1 MRSGSYEKTKK
12 KFPMGRVWKYAS
24 QYPSLAWGTFLCAI
38 GTTLFGFIYPSVA
51 GRIIDEVIVPQK
63 PALLLPFVLMV
74 LGSFFLRD
82 LLNGLRI
89 ILNNTFEQK
98 VILKIRQDLYDTIQK
113 LPLRWFDNRSS
124 GDLMTRV
131 GEDVQSLERVLI
143 DGIEQGTVAL
153 LQLVGVG
160 CYLYY
165 LNPQLTLYAF
175 IPIPFLLAGALWY
188 TLTAHERY
196 RIQRKAS
203 SAMQSLLLDN
213 LQGIRQIKSFSRE
226 KQESAHFEKIAERLR
241 TATLI
246 VMRYW
251 ATYSPSMAFIGSL
264 GYIAVLWFGGQDALQ
279 KSGFTTGELVS
290 FLLFVQMFY
299 DPIGRLHQLNQI
311 YQSGRAAGERIF
323 EILDATPENYEP
335 NSSIQLPKTITG
347 KISFQQVSFEYR
359 DSLPVLHEINL
370 EIKPGETVA
379 IVGPTGAG
387 KSTLVNLIP
396 RFYEPTSGKI
406 EIDGIPLSEI
416 PLSFLR
422 EQVGIV
428 SQENFLFNTT
438 ILENLRFGMP
448 EATQSQIESAAQQA
462 HAHDFIQKLPQKY
475 ETIVGERGVKLSGG
489 ERQRLSIA
497 RAILKNPPILIL
509 DEATASVDTETE
521 KLIQEALQLLLHNRT
536 ALIIAHRLS
545 TVQNADRILVLQS
558 GQIKEQGSHESLL
571 SQKGL
576 YSRLC
581 EAQISTLLRE
591 NI

>member
-1 MRSGSYEKTKK
+1 MRSGSYEKSKK
-12 KFPMGRVWKYAS
+12 KFPMGRVWNYAS
-24 QYPSLAWGTFLCAI
+24 QYPALAWGTFLCAI
-38 GTTLFGFIYPSVA
+38 GTTLFGFVYPSVA
-51 GRIIDEVIVPQK
+51 GKIIDQVIVAQK
-63 PALLLPFVLMV
+63 PDLLLPFVFMV
-74 LGSFFLRD
+74 LGSFLLRD

-89 ILNNTFEQK
+89 ILNNSFEQK

-160 CYLYY
+160 CYLYF

-175 IPIPFLLAGALWY
+175 IPIPFLVAGALWY

-226 KQESAHFEKIAERLR
+226 KEESAHFAKIAERLR

-264 GYIAVLWFGGQDALQ
+264 GYIAVLWFGGQDALRDSQ
-279 KSGFTTGELVS
+279 FTTGELVT
-290 FLLFVQMFY
+290 FLLYVQMFY

-311 YQSGRAAGERIF
+311 YQSGRAAGERVF
-323 EILDATPENYEP
+323 EILDATPENDKP
-335 NSSIQLPKTITG
+335 TTIVPLPSVFTG
-347 KISFQQVSFEYR
+347 RIRFQNVSFEYR
-359 DSLPVLHEINL
+359 DSLPVLRQIHL
-370 EIKPGETVA
+370 EIQAGETVA

-396 RFYEPTSGKI
+396 RFYEPTSGLI
-406 EIDGIPLSEI
+406 TLDGIPLSQI

-422 EQVGIV
+422 EQIGIV
-428 SQENFLFNTT
+428 SQENFLFNTS
-438 ILENLRFGMP
+438 ILENLKFGMP
-448 EATQSQIESAAQQA
+448 QATQEQIESAARQA
-462 HAHDFIQKLPQKY
+462 HAHEFVMKLPQKY

-521 KLIQEALQLLLHNRT
+521 KLIQNALQLLLHNRT

-545 TVQNADRILVLQS
+545 TVQNADRIVVLQS
-558 GQIKEQGSHESLL
+558 GEIKEEGSHHQLL

-576 YSRLC
+576 YARLC
-581 EAQISTLLRE
+581 EAQVSTLLRE

>member
-1 MRSGSYEKTKK
+1 
-12 KFPMGRVWKYAS
+12 MGRVWKYARA
-24 QYPSLAWGTFLCAI
+24 YPAYAWGTSLCAI
-38 GTTLFGFIYPSVA
+38 GTTLFGFVYPSIA

-63 PALLLPFVLMV
+63 PNLLLPFVLMV
-74 LGSFFLRD
+74 MGAYLLRD
-82 LLNGLRI
+82 LLNGFRI

-143 DGIEQGTVAL
+143 DGIEQGTVAI
-153 LQLVGVG
+153 LQLLGVG

-175 IPIPFLLAGALWY
+175 IPIPFLFAGALWY

-226 KQESAHFEKIAERLR
+226 SEESAHFQKIAERLR
-241 TATLI
+241 VATLI

-251 ATYSPSMAFIGSL
+251 AVYSPTMAFIGSL
-264 GYIAVLWFGGQDALQ
+264 GYVTVLWFGGQDALQ
-279 KSGFTTGELVS
+279 EAHFTTGKLVS

-323 EILDATPENYEP
+323 EILDATPENYHP
-335 NSSIQLPKTITG
+335 TSTSPLPSTIQG
-347 KISFQQVSFEYR
+347 DISFKKVSFEYR

-370 EIKPGETVA
+370 EIKAGETVA

-396 RFYEPTSGKI
+396 RFYEATSGTI
-406 EIDGIPLSEI
+406 SIDGIPLSQM
-416 PLSFLR
+416 PLAYLR
-422 EQVGIV
+422 EQIGIV

-438 ILENLRFGMP
+438 ILENLKFGLP
-448 EATQSQIESAAQQA
+448 HATQEQVEAAAKQA
-462 HAHDFIQKLPQKY
+462 YAHDFVMKLPQKY
-475 ETIVGERGVKLSGG
+475 ETVVGERGVKLSGG

-521 KLIQEALQLLLHNRT
+521 KLIQNALQLLLHNRT

-545 TVQNADRILVLQS
+545 TVQSADRILVLQN
-558 GQIKEQGSHESLL
+558 GEIKEEGSHQLLL

-581 EAQISTLLRE
+581 EAQVSTLLRE
-591 NI
+591 SI

>member
-1 MRSGSYEKTKK
+1 MRKTSYEKTKK
-12 KFPMGRVWKYAS
+12 KFPMSRVWKYAR
-24 QYPSLAWGTFLCAI
+24 QHPLLAWGTFACAV
-38 GTTLFGFIYPSVA
+38 GTTLFGFVYPSVA

-63 PALLLPFVLMV
+63 PTLLLPYVVMV
-74 LGSFFLRD
+74 VAAFILRD
-82 LLNGLRI
+82 LLNAFRI
-89 ILNNTFEQK
+89 LLNNAFEQK
-98 VILKIRQDLYDTIQK
+98 VILKIRQDLYDSIQK
-113 LPLRWFDNRSS
+113 LPLRWFDNHSS

-131 GEDVQSLERVLI
+131 GEDVQSVERVLI
-143 DGIEQGTVAL
+143 DGIEQGTVAV
-153 LQLVGVG
+153 LQLLGVG
-160 CYLYY
+160 IYLFY
-165 LNPQLTLYAF
+165 LNPQLTLLAL
-175 IPIPFLLAGALWY
+175 IPIPLLFAGALWY

-226 KQESAHFEKIAERLR
+226 KEESKHFNQVAEKLR
-241 TATLI
+241 DATLL

-251 ATYSPSMAFIGSL
+251 ATYSPSMSFIGSL
-264 GYIAVLWFGGQDALQ
+264 GYITVLWFGGQDALTHAQ
-279 KSGFTTGELVS
+279 FTTGQLVS

-299 DPIGRLHQLNQI
+299 EPIGRLHQLNQI
-311 YQSGRAAGERIF
+311 YQSGRAAGERVF
-323 EILDATPENYEP
+323 EILDSPQENYAPTEQI
-335 NSSIQLPKTITG
+335 SIPPRVRGEIE
-347 KISFQQVSFEYR
+347 FQNISFEYR

-370 EIKPGETVA
+370 KVESGQTIA

-396 RFYEPTSGKI
+396 RFYEPTSGVI
-406 EIDGIPLSEI
+406 TLDGIPTSKISLS
-416 PLSFLR
+416 SLR
-422 EQVGIV
+422 EQIGIV

-438 ILENLRFGMP
+438 VLDNLKFGFP
-448 EATQSQIESAAQQA
+448 HASQEEVEAAAKKA
-462 HAHDFIQKLPQKY
+462 HAHDFIMKLPQKY

-521 KLIQEALQLLLHNRT
+521 QLIQEALKLLLHNRT
-536 ALIIAHRLS
+536 AFIIAHRLS
-545 TVQNADRILVLQS
+545 TVQNADRLLV
-558 GQIKEQGSHESLL
+558 IHEGKIVEDGNHQALL

-581 EAQISTLLRE
+581 EAQVSSLLRE
-591 NI
+591 NA